1 MIVKELK
8 KQLYNLLS
16 QDLGYNV
23 KDYAGDNT
31 EESFP
36 IVKLSLSTMVR
47 DRYKNSSVEYRIR
60 YKIDIFSD
68 YDGEAEILDME
79 EAIFHKMT
87 NLYNVEG
94 VTQISNSEVRIID
107 DNSTGV
113 MRKHGIVMYT
123 FIIAGEEVQESDENS
138 NSPEGD

>member
-1 MIVKELK
+1 MIVKVIK

-23 KDYAGDNT
+23 KDYAEDNT

-36 IVKLSLSTMVR
+36 IVKLSLSNMTR

-60 YKIDIFSD
+60 YRIDIFSD

-79 EAIFHKMT
+79 ESIFHKIT
-87 NLYNVEG
+87 DLYKIKG
-94 VTQISNSEVRIID
+94 VTQISNSEVHIID

-113 MRKHGIVMYT
+113 MRKHGVILYS